1 MNEIWPK
8 PIPLDRLERP
18 PYPVNA
24 LPQVIRDY
32 VVAVAES
39 LQVPVDLPANLIMTA
54 ISAPL
59 SKRFCVQVLPD
70 WVEPCNLYSVTALP
84 PAHRKSATFKAVTD
98 PIEEMEKRAYQNLA
112 PLVRKRA
119 SEIKIM
125 NARLKQAE
133 KWAMDAE
140 PNEQAQAMDEVHKL
154 QEKIPE
160 PLHLPRLVADNVTQE
175 KLVSLLA
182 DNGGRLAL
190 LSAEGGIF
198 NIMDGQ
204 YNKSGSGPDI
214 DVFLKAHAGDHIRTD
229 RMTRTGDKVDNAAL
243 TIGLTVQPEVLLE
256 MVQNPAFR
264 KRGLPARF
272 LFSYPHAPLGTR
284 LIDTP
289 AILPPIKHGYSNLIR
304 RLYKHSLKET
314 GETLLSGELIQLD
327 HQAQALLSEYRHRN
341 EAALGPGQKL
351 EHISDWGGKLCG
363 AIIRL
368 AAVLHACKH
377 PENPA
382 GVAMSADTL
391 ASAIT
396 LGDYY
401 ESHALAVFGQM
412 GRTTSADA
420 SSFLNW
426 IVKNNIEQFT
436 ARNAFKAVKN
446 KRFETMDALWPVLA
460 LLEERHYIRR
470 LPEQERSGP
479 GQKPSPSYE
488 VNPANCAQNRQNR
501 QIA

>member
-1 MNEIWPK
+1 MNDIWPK
-8 PIPLDRLERP
+8 PIPLDKLERP
-18 PYPVNA
+18 PFPVDA
-24 LPQVIRDY
+24 LPKVIRDY
-32 VVAVAES
+32 AAALSES
-39 LQVPVDLPANLIMTA
+39 LQVPVDLPANLILTA

-59 SKRFCVQVLPD
+59 AKRFCAQVLPD
-70 WVEPCNLYSVTALP
+70 WIEPCNLYSVTALP
-84 PAHRKSATFKAVTD
+84 PAHRKSATFKAVTE
-98 PIEEMEKRAYQNLA
+98 PIEAMEKRARQNLA
-112 PLVRKRA
+112 PLVTKRT
-119 SEIKIM
+119 SEIRIM
-125 NARLKQAE
+125 SARLKQAE
-133 KWAMDAE
+133 KRAMEAD
-140 PNEQAQAMDEVHKL
+140 PGEQASAMDEVHEL
-154 QEKIPE
+154 QGKIPQ

-175 KLVSLLA
+175 KLISLLA

-229 RMTRTGDKVDNAAL
+229 RMSRSGDKVDNAAL

-256 MVQNPAFR
+256 MVQNSAFR

-272 LFSYPHAPLGTR
+272 LFSYPHAPLGAR

-289 AILPPIKHGYSNLIR
+289 SILPPIRHGYTNLIR
-304 RLYKHSLKET
+304 RLYEHSLKET
-314 GETLLSGELIQLD
+314 GETQLPGELILLD
-327 HQAQALLSEYRHRN
+327 HQAQALFSEYRHRN
-341 EAALGPGQKL
+341 EAALGPGQPL
-351 EHISDWGGKLCG
+351 EYISDWGGKLCG

-368 AAVLHACKH
+368 SVVLHASQH

-382 GVAMSADTL
+382 GVAISADTI

-412 GRTTSADA
+412 GRTTSEDA
-420 SSFLNW
+420 ASFLNW
-426 IVKNNIEQFT
+426 IVKNNIKNFT
-436 ARNAFKAVKN
+436 ARDAFKAIKN
-446 KRFETMDALWPVLA
+446 KQFNTMDDLWPVLS
-460 LLEERHYIRR
+460 LLEERDYIQH
-470 LPEQERSGP
+470 LPEQERKGP
-479 GQKPSPSYE
+479 GQKPSPPYK
-488 VNPANCAQNRQNR
+488 VNPTICTQNRQNR